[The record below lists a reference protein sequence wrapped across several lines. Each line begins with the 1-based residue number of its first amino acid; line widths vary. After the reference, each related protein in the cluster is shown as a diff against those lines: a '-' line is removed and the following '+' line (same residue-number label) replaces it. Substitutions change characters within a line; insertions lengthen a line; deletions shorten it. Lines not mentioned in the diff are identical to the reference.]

1 MTSGSGS
8 VMVSW
13 RPPGSPNGV
22 IKKYTVFRREVM
34 NGEEVEVKESSVL
47 SGPNYLELTGLE
59 WNRRY
64 DIWVKAATDVGYG
77 SSSIITSIIL
87 GRIGEKRTE
96 KEIEICTSNPI
107 KESRPEIIQYLLEP
121 LPTEM
126 ESNVMAADAE
136 LRDMNLYDCFI
147 RGGHDS
153 REAEDGI
160 FWCFSI
166 VGRRIQSSLCLRSLP
181 ARFFFLPALV
191 IDVAC
196 ARKAAGRTDVRREKR
211 N

>member
-1 MTSGSGS
+1 MVAVPSGPADVRAVTSGPGS

-87 GRIGEKRTE
+87 GRIGKR
-96 KEIEICTSNPI
+96 EIDFDI
-107 KESRPEIIQYLLEP
+107 
-121 LPTEM
+121 LP
-126 ESNVMAADAE
+126 V
-136 LRDMNLYDCFI
+136 RY
-147 RGGHDS
+147 
-153 REAEDGI
+153 
-160 FWCFSI
+160 
-166 VGRRIQSSLCLRSLP
+166 QSS
-181 ARFFFLPALV
+181 
-191 IDVAC
+191 
-196 ARKAAGRTDVRREKR
+196 
-211 N
+211 

>member
-1 MTSGSGS
+1 MRAVTSGSGS

-87 GRIGEKRTE
+87 GRIGKR
-96 KEIEICTSNPI
+96 EIDFDI
-107 KESRPEIIQYLLEP
+107 
-121 LPTEM
+121 LP
-126 ESNVMAADAE
+126 V
-136 LRDMNLYDCFI
+136 RY
-147 RGGHDS
+147 
-153 REAEDGI
+153 
-160 FWCFSI
+160 
-166 VGRRIQSSLCLRSLP
+166 QSS
-181 ARFFFLPALV
+181 
-191 IDVAC
+191 
-196 ARKAAGRTDVRREKR
+196 
-211 N
+211 